1 MFTLRKRSITAC
13 QPKLCK
19 AFFFLHSLFF
29 YRRHYTSPFR
39 LSFST
44 VYVKRSAALDGLWI
58 PLFTYGSC
66 VADNDILYPL
76 EDTITDN
83 FLSRA
88 ISYPLKVFR
97 GYKKYPVVV

>member
-1 MFTLRKRSITAC
+1 MWKD
-13 QPKLCK
+13 QPHLTV
-19 AFFFLHSLFF
+19 FGFLSS
-29 YRRHYTSPFR
+29 RM
-39 LSFST
+39 
-44 VYVKRSAALDGLWI
+44 VVA
-58 PLFTYGSC
+58 YGSC

-97 GYKKYPVVV
+97 GYKKYPVVVWLLV